1 MTLSDAIIQCSQRG
15 INFSIT
21 KSKNK
26 LDYEFY
32 LLAKE
37 FGIKGDTIEQVNAK
51 FFNKL
56 RKEMKS
62 ITERGIK

>member
-1 MTLSDAIIQCSQRG
+1 MTLIDAIIQCSNRG
-15 INFSIT
+15 IDFSKT
-21 KSKNK
+21 ASKNK

-37 FGIKGDTIEQVNAK
+37 FGVKGNTTKQVSTK

-56 RKEMKS
+56 RREMSKVIKEGVK
-62 ITERGIK
+62 